1 MTKKQKKKKET
12 MNYFYEPVTI
22 SIPEQDLRNILD
34 CLESGLESS
43 QELLIQHDVNFGRT
57 TKKNKMLA
65 NILES
70 EIERTKSSITL
81 LKNSIGAAEQIIKN
95 YKKQ

>member
-1 MTKKQKKKKET
+1 
-12 MNYFYEPVTI
+12 MNSYYEPLMI
-22 SIPEQDLRNILD
+22 QIPEQDLRNILD

-65 NILES
+65 DILES
-70 EIERTKSSITL
+70 EIERTKNSIL
-81 LKNSIGAAEQIIKN
+81 LIKNSLS
-95 YKKQ
+95 

>member
-1 MTKKQKKKKET
+1 
-12 MNYFYEPVTI
+12 MNYPFYEPVTI

-57 TKKNKMLA
+57 TKK
-65 NILES
+65 
-70 EIERTKSSITL
+70 
-81 LKNSIGAAEQIIKN
+81 IKCSPTFWN
-95 YKKQ
+95 QKLSVQNHQSHY

>member
-1 MTKKQKKKKET
+1 MIQ
-12 MNYFYEPVTI
+12 
-22 SIPEQDLRNILD
+22 IPEQDLRNILD

-65 NILES
+65 EMMQS
-70 EIERTKSSITL
+70 EIERTKTAIKQLESSL
-81 LKNSIGAAEQIIKN
+81 P
-95 YKKQ
+95 

>member
-1 MTKKQKKKKET
+1 
-12 MNYFYEPVTI
+12 MNSYYEPLMI
-22 SIPEQDLRNILD
+22 QIPEQDLRNILD

-65 NILES
+65 DILES
-70 EIERTKSSITL
+70 EIERTKNSIL
-81 LKNSIGAAEQIIKN
+81 LIKNSLP
-95 YKKQ
+95 

>member
-1 MTKKQKKKKET
+1 
-12 MNYFYEPVTI
+12 MNCPFYEPVTI

-43 QELLIQHDVNFGRT
+43 QELLVQHDVNFGRT